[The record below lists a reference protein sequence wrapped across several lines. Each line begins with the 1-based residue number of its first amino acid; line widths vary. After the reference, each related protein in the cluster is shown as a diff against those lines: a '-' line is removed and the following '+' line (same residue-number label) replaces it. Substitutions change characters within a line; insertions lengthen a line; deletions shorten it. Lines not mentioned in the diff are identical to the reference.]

1 MSSILKYQSSYRV
14 QYQTITTDEQLHDL
28 CSDLRQ
34 AEVIAFDTEF
44 VSEDSYLPELCL
56 IQVAAG
62 DQITLIDPLTIS
74 DINPFWETL
83 AEAGHVTVV
92 HAGREELRFS
102 LFAIDRPPHALY
114 DVQIAA
120 GMIGLEYPASYG
132 TLVHK
137 LLSKNLAKGETRSD
151 WRRRPL
157 SKRQLDYAVQDVA
170 DLQRLAVALQ
180 ARAAELDR
188 SSWVETEIEEWLA
201 KITRETGA
209 EAWRNVSGSGS
220 LNARN
225 LAVVREL
232 WHWRDREAKR
242 RNRPARRILR
252 DDLICELARR
262 QTADPQRIQSIRGMN
277 RGNLQNHITEL
288 AEAIETALQLSEDQ
302 YPVLR
307 RKARGPHLTVLS
319 QFLTTALGNH
329 CKASQIAANLV
340 ATTQDVRDWLAY
352 HFNRNNEQSQ
362 SPPALAS
369 GWRGNLLGTIMED
382 LLAGKV
388 ALRVHDPTD
397 QQPLTMVRLS
407 DESSD
412 PPDDRA
418 D

>member
-1 MSSILKYQSSYRV
+1 M

-62 DQITLIDPLTIS
+62 DQIVLIDPLTIN

-102 LFAIDRPPHALY
+102 LFAIDQPPHALY

-137 LLSKNLAKGETRSD
+137 LLSKNLSKGETRTD

-157 SKRQLDYAVQDVA
+157 SKRQLDYAIQDVA
-170 DLQRLAVALQ
+170 DLQQLATALQ

-188 SSWVETEIEEWLA
+188 SSWVETEIKEWLA
-201 KITRETGA
+201 KITRETGS

-220 LNARN
+220 LKARN

-262 QTADPQRIQSIRGMN
+262 QTADPQRIRAIRDMN
-277 RGNLQNHITEL
+277 RGNLQKHIPEL
-288 AEAIETALQLSEDQ
+288 AAAIETGLQLSEDE
-302 YPVLR
+302 YPELR
-307 RKARGPHLTVLS
+307 RKTRGPHLTVLS

-329 CKASQIAANLV
+329 CKSAQIAANLV

-352 HFNRNNEQSQ
+352 HFNRNNQQAQ
-362 SPPALAS
+362 SPPTLAS
-369 GWRGNLLGTIMED
+369 GWRGELLGTIMED

-407 DESSD
+407 DESPD
-412 PPDDRA
+412 PTDDTT

>member
-1 MSSILKYQSSYRV
+1 V
-14 QYQTITTDEQLHDL
+14 QYQTITTDEQLHNL
-28 CSDLRQ
+28 CSELKQ

-62 DQITLIDPLTIS
+62 DQVVLIDPLTIN

-83 AEAGHVTVV
+83 AEPGHVTVV

-120 GMIGLEYPASYG
+120 GMIGLEYPAAYK

-137 LLSKNLAKGETRSD
+137 LLGKTLSKGETRSD
-151 WRRRPL
+151 WRKRPL
-157 SKRQLDYAVQDVA
+157 SKRQIEYAIQDVA
-170 DLQRLAVALQ
+170 DLQQVAKVLQ
-180 ARAAELDR
+180 ARAAELKR
-188 SSWVETEIEEWLA
+188 SSWVETEIQVWLE
-201 KITRETGA
+201 KITRETGS

-220 LNARN
+220 LKARN
-225 LAVVREL
+225 LAIVREL

-242 RNRPARRILR
+242 RNCPARRILR

-262 QTADPQRIQSIRGMN
+262 QTADPQRIRSIRGMN
-277 RGNLQNHITEL
+277 RGNIQKHISEL
-288 AEAIETALQLSEDQ
+288 AAAIDSALELNQDQL
-302 YPVLR
+302 PKLR
-307 RKARGPHLTVLS
+307 HKARGPHSTVLS

-329 CKASQIAANLV
+329 CKSAQIAPNLV

-352 HFNRNNEQSQ
+352 HTRQNTQRTQ

-369 GWRGNLLGTIMED
+369 GWREELLGTLLED
-382 LLAGKV
+382 LLAGKI

-407 DESSD
+407 ED
-412 PPDDRA
+412 PAKPTDDNT